1 MSKVKIRNIIDRA
14 VILSDSN
21 IRFRREIR
29 PNQVITMDS
38 EKLDEAMSSIG
49 VMNLFK
55 RGFLRIEG
63 EEEVKAELEIFE
75 DLGIDM
81 EQNSHFLSKE
91 ELIKLMST
99 GTDFALKQ
107 AIEND
112 PESRYPVIVAAALE
126 ADGLTMG
133 KIDIIK
139 KITGRDIIKLR
150 SQKQEF
156 EK

>member
-1 MSKVKIRNIIDRA
+1 MSKVKIRNIIDRT

-81 EQNSHFLSKE
+81 EQNSHFYSK
-91 ELIKLMST
+91 LH
-99 GTDFALKQ
+99 
-107 AIEND
+107 
-112 PESRYPVIVAAALE
+112 V
-126 ADGLTMG
+126 LT
-133 KIDIIK
+133 I
-139 KITGRDIIKLR
+139 LA
-150 SQKQEF
+150 S
-156 EK
+156 

>member
-1 MSKVKIRNIIDRA
+1 MSKVKVRNIIDRV

-55 RGFLRIEG
+55 RGYLRLEG
-63 EEEVKAELEIFE
+63 EDEAKAELDIFE

-81 EQNSHFLSKE
+81 EQNSQFLSKE
-91 ELIKLMST
+91 ELIKLMTT

-133 KIDIIK
+133 KIELIK
-139 KITGRDIIKLR
+139 KITGLDIIKFR

>member
-1 MSKVKIRNIIDRA
+1 MSKVKIRNVIDRT

-21 IRFRREIR
+21 IRFRREIK
-29 PNQVITMDS
+29 PNQVVTMDS

-55 RGFLRIEG
+55 RGYLRVEAS
-63 EEEVKAELEIFE
+63 EEAKEELEIFE

-81 EQNSHFLSKE
+81 EQNGNFLSKE
-91 ELIKLMST
+91 ELIHLMRT
-99 GTDFALKQ
+99 GTDYEFKK

-112 PESRYPVIVAAALE
+112 PETRFDTIIAAALE
-126 ADGLTMG
+126 ADGLTFG
-133 KIDIIK
+133 KMDIIK
-139 KITGRDIIKLR
+139 KITGQDVIKLR

-156 EK
+156 DK

>member
-1 MSKVKIRNIIDRA
+1 MSKVKIRNIIDRT

-63 EEEVKAELEIFE
+63 EEEVKAELE
-75 DLGIDM
+75 
-81 EQNSHFLSKE
+81 K
-91 ELIKLMST
+91 LI
-99 GTDFALKQ
+99 DFANKFHRVKDCGR
-107 AIEND
+107 IVKETNND
-112 PESRYPVIVAAALE
+112 R
-126 ADGLTMG
+126 T
-133 KIDIIK
+133 
-139 KITGRDIIKLR
+139 
-150 SQKQEF
+150 
-156 EK
+156 